1 MALDSP
7 PLPTELRKAAC
18 ALETT
23 TGTKATLAATD
34 AVTRLYEP
42 TIEYATEKVA
52 RPKND
57 ISPQGSLPGMRVAN
71 CSWGN
76 LLTSASTQPHWLRY
90 LRMAGFADSGYTG
103 AAAGVFKPTFPSVV
117 TGTFATYRPKRFK
130 CATGVVTNG
139 VLTLTRGQPGR
150 WQWTGLGAQEI
161 PDSTSNVTGITY
173 EDIAPLYVGA
183 TVSLGTGAKLVIPTI
198 EIDLGN
204 QLEARE
210 DVEAKDSANTPTG
223 IRSGKIV
230 NVAPTIK
237 ISPEALGLD
246 QRDWYSIQRNLTE
259 LALTIT
265 LQAGT
270 TTGSPKCVITAPK
283 LRLDEHTEVDDNGTL
298 RDALTFIPTGD
309 EATAYLVFD
318 FTPVA

>member
-18 ALETT
+18 AIETT
-23 TGTKATLAATD
+23 TGTKATLTSTD
-34 AVTRLYEP
+34 AITRLYDP
-42 TIEYATEKVA
+42 TITYSTEKVD

-103 AAAGVFKPTFPSVV
+103 AVAGVFKPTFPSVV
-117 TGTFATYRPKRFK
+117 TGTFATYRPKRFL

-139 VLTLTRGQPGR
+139 VLTLTRGQAGR

-183 TVSLGTGAKLVIPTI
+183 TLSLGTGAKLVVPTVT
-198 EIDLGN
+198 IDLGN

-210 DVEAKDSANTPTG
+210 DIEAKDSTGSPTG
-223 IRSGKIV
+223 IRSGKIMRV
-230 NVAPTIK
+230 QPTIAM
-237 ISPEALGLD
+237 SPEALGLD
-246 QRDWYSIQRNLTE
+246 QRDWYAIRRNMTE
-259 LALTIT
+259 LALSIT

-270 TTGSPKCVITAPK
+270 ATGSPKCVITAPK
-283 LRLDEHTEVDDNGTL
+283 LRLDENTEEDDNGTL

-309 EATAYLVFD
+309 ESSAYLTFD
-318 FTPVA
+318 FTPAA